1 MQATAVPWKCSF
13 GWLKWFSF
21 AIQKWTELHTSGD
34 WRHCTPLPALD
45 GNWAKPMVIFAHRGL
60 QELQSW
66 ALRNTSGSRGVLLVV
81 LVLHLGWRAELG
93 QHFLP
98 LDPPSPRAM
107 GLTQSSSRAT
117 AQPFSSLSAHT
128 SQEAT
133 EMRLWLFPLCLAAH
147 PFKVS
152 SWHKGAKGP
161 EQNNPTR
168 SCGFLHLLLSLWF
181 TLLQIMPKFSAVA
194 LKMSH
199 VLMWVAIFPSRA
211 WVDATTLISHVNI
224 NVYISAD

>member
-1 MQATAVPWKCSF
+1 MFIWMAEMVFLCY
-13 GWLKWFSF
+13 
-21 AIQKWTELHTSGD
+21 TEMNRVSHTSGD

-45 GNWAKPMVIFAHRGL
+45 GNWAKPMGIFAHRGL

-98 LDPPSPRAM
+98 LDPASPRAM

-117 AQPFSSLSAHT
+117 GPGGPHQPSLFHPSLPI
-128 SQEAT
+128 QPEAT

-161 EQNNPTR
+161 EQNIPTR

-199 VLMWVAIFPSRA
+199 VLMWVAIFPSRT
-211 WVDATTLISHVNI
+211 WVDVTTLISHVNI